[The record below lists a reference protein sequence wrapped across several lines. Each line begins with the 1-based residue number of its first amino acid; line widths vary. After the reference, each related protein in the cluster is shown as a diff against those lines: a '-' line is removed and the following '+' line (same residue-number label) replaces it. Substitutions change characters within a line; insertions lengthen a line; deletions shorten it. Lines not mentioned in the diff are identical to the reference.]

1 MAECENQTGLLKS
14 VSFYN
19 GKSSEVCLNGPH
31 HYQRDLEKFLELWD
45 ESITFKYQTRKG
57 A

>member
-1 MAECENQTGLLKS
+1 MDLTIIN
-14 VSFYN
+14 VIY
-19 GKSSEVCLNGPH
+19 
-31 HYQRDLEKFLELWD
+31 LEKFLELWD